1 MFHARWPSGAADE
14 YRENSQQLILTESVI
29 LGILPPFIGML
40 EPDLSCEGDD
50 LDESTANPAVVQCA
64 VWSMGLFTR
73 KSVRVA

>member
-1 MFHARWPSGAADE
+1 MFNARWPSGAAD
-14 YRENSQQLILTESVI
+14 RHKNSQQLILTESVI

-50 LDESTANPAVVQCA
+50 LDESTANPAAVKCA
-64 VWSMGLFTR
+64 VWSMGLFTQ